1 MNSHRFTQ
9 IIDAYGSRAERWPQD
24 EREAMQQHISIHAAA
39 QQYLHSQISLDALL
53 DADLGVDLGV
63 DLGANLAA
71 DLTADFGADARQPAL
86 QRRRLE
92 ARIMANLP
100 PALPTRQDDSLADR
114 LLAWLLPGRNRGDFW
129 RPTLVACLPLLVGLA
144 IGSNVSLETQDDS
157 YTWDEEVYL
166 LGLSADNGSADD
178 LWMAP

>member
-24 EREAMQQHISIHAAA
+24 EREAMQQYISIHASA

-53 DADLGVDLGV
+53 DADLGVDLG
-63 DLGANLAA
+63 ANLATGLA
-71 DLTADFGADARQPAL
+71 ADFGAETSQPSL
-86 QRRRLE
+86 QQKRLE

-100 PALPTRQDDSLADR
+100 PAFPTCQDGSLADR
-114 LLAWLLPGRNRGDFW
+114 LLAWLLPGRNKGDFW
-129 RPTLVACLPLLVGLA
+129 RPTLVACLPLMVGLA

-157 YTWDEEVYL
+157 YTWDEQVYL
-166 LGLSADNGSADD
+166 LGLSADNESADD